1 MLIKYLIEFFYLLP
15 VLLLYRSLLA
25 ILEASIR
32 CLRSFG
38 RLPDKNEI
46 IWLQFQGQKPH
57 EQFDFFSGL
66 E

>member
-57 EQFDFFSGL
+57 
-66 E
+66 